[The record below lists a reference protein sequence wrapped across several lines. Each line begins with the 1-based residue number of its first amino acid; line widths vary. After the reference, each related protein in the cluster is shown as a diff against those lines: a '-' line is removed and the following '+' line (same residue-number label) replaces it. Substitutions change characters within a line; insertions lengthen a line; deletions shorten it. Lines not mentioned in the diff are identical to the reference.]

1 MNWIIFFLQR
11 NERASAV
18 TISLL
23 LIVLN
28 AGSLYFIIDL
38 MSYDEMVGYLDDG
51 GLKISNPH
59 NFVFG
64 LLITML
70 LNTLF
75 VFGALCSCFTKS
87 K

>member
-1 MNWIIFFLQR
+1 MI
-11 NERASAV
+11 
-18 TISLL
+18 ISLL

-28 AGSLYFIIDL
+28 AGGLYFIIDL

-51 GLKISNPH
+51 GMKISNPR

-64 LLITML
+64 LLITVL
-70 LNTLF
+70 LNILF
-75 VFGALCSCFTKS
+75 VFGSLCSCLAKS